1 MEEIV
6 DFWST
11 VHAVIRYQRK
21 SSTYPLFEICMTEAD
36 LAEKRISLLF
46 DQEINYIEVVGGES
60 YAD

>member
-1 MEEIV
+1 
-6 DFWST
+6 
-11 VHAVIRYQRK
+11 
-21 SSTYPLFEICMTEAD
+21 MTEAD